1 MAQASEQPSGGVHKE
16 TQIEAR
22 GQFTADG
29 RRWTQIKN
37 RKVKT
42 HVARAQSSATR
53 TSGHDSQ
60 SPFSFFTTEGT
71 ARPSPN
77 QTVDLKVEG

>member
-29 RRWTQIKN
+29 RRWTQIQN
-37 RKVKT
+37 LVGRERFLLIV
-42 HVARAQSSATR
+42 VRMNSETR
-53 TSGHDSQ
+53 IFG
-60 SPFSFFTTEGT
+60 EKM
-71 ARPSPN
+71 
-77 QTVDLKVEG
+77 V